1 MNNCPSWDAGSW
13 LQRFAQ
19 FKDIW
24 GGTRPLRAEVFQSTV
39 NIAKCGKYLSST
51 GHVVALD
58 EVLNPDALRDNVF
71 YEREVSLKSDGRKYD
86 TPIRVVNQDCLAFA
100 HELHMH
106 DATDDLC
113 VLNMASN
120 LNPGGG
126 VHGGAGAQEEY
137 LFRCT
142 DYFRFLYQYAS
153 PRSFDCEKEY
163 GIPHHPT
170 HTYPLN
176 HNFGGIFSHGVTV
189 FRDQETNGYALL
201 DAPWQTNF
209 VAVAAINL
217 RRSIAHGQ
225 TAIPDKF
232 IPSTLHLIRTILRI
246 AYNNGQRRLVLG
258 AFGCGAFANP
268 PGHMA
273 QLFKQVFEEPEFQGV
288 FREICFA
295 IIEDHN
301 SQGKNY
307 NAFQA
312 VFSS

>member
-58 EVLNPDALRDNVF
+58 EVWNPDALRDNVF

-137 LFRCT
+137 LFR
-142 DYFRFLYQYAS
+142 A
-153 PRSFDCEKEY
+153 FDEAEELINVARKRKMEK
-163 GIPHHPT
+163 
-170 HTYPLN
+170 
-176 HNFGGIFSHGVTV
+176 
-189 FRDQETNGYALL
+189 
-201 DAPWQTNF
+201 
-209 VAVAAINL
+209 
-217 RRSIAHGQ
+217 
-225 TAIPDKF
+225 
-232 IPSTLHLIRTILRI
+232 
-246 AYNNGQRRLVLG
+246 
-258 AFGCGAFANP
+258 
-268 PGHMA
+268 
-273 QLFKQVFEEPEFQGV
+273 
-288 FREICFA
+288 
-295 IIEDHN
+295 
-301 SQGKNY
+301 KN
-307 NAFQA
+307 
-312 VFSS
+312 